1 MAFTHIG
8 EAAFYRLPNLPLSD
22 EGPDRL
28 TAYLETALADASTL
42 SVAA

>member
-1 MAFTHIG
+1 
-8 EAAFYRLPNLPLSD
+8 LSD